1 MLQLTMSSAMLNG
14 FTPPMRL
21 LVRRIGLLFR
31 RLVFD
36 FANNSQQNE
45 TPSHGTKILVLH
57 FLCSVYMRYH
67 PLLFCLKHRMTM
79 QGSAIRFLKKALNLW
94 Y

>member
-45 TPSHGTKILVLH
+45 TPSHGTKILGATLFVLR
-57 FLCSVYMRYH
+57 VYQVSPFTVLPETSHDNARFRY
-67 PLLFCLKHRMTM
+67 PL
-79 QGSAIRFLKKALNLW
+79 
-94 Y
+94 